1 MKNLLSLSDETN
13 DAAERTLSK
22 IVLQLPALPQ
32 VIRYDD
38 DYAGIVRS
46 IRDAGDA
53 LDWVIMVDGRVVKIT
68 WSEIPPSVE
77 AFARSWLAWLISTAD
92 ASSIY
97 GYLYILR
104 QEAEQLPNLLK
115 EFIRSPEL
123 ARSYW
128 VSAVVPWAKKPQ
140 TLSWCKLLIRYMC
153 EANIGQW
160 TPSHRTYISQW
171 TYGAMGRKDNLAV
184 VRSGDAFLSSA
195 EETVLVDFFDDL
207 NVRAQ
212 RTESS
217 SISND
222 ELRAASLL
230 YWAYQHAFRP
240 IQIASLNLTDV
251 LVRDVPN
258 EPPIVHATFYRAKQ
272 RSAQA
277 REPMR
282 RSVKRDWSWMMAL
295 YVRRR
300 VNSPDAFVTEDDRPH
315 SLFGLPPMGVS
326 RAIQSLN
333 FKLTGTSRTPT
344 AFRHTA
350 AQRLVDSGASQVEL
364 AEFLGHSAID
374 TGLVY
379 FDTSPTQ
386 ADRVNK
392 ALGLSPIYN
401 AVAEV
406 ARTKRIDIDALLGLP
421 QDQQIGA
428 APHGILI
435 AGIGGCDVG
444 QPLCAKNPAL
454 SCYTCSKFMPLS
466 DTSVHEDVL
475 DDLRPVVHQFVE
487 AGRGD
492 ESNPA
497 FMQLRRTL
505 DALELL
511 ISELKEISS

>member
-1 MKNLLSLSDETN
+1 MKNKLSLIDGDE
-13 DAAERTLSK
+13 AVAERTLSELA
-22 IVLQLPALPQ
+22 LQLPVLPK

-68 WSEIPPSVE
+68 WSEIPSSVE
-77 AFARSWLAWLISTAD
+77 PFARSWLAWLIATAD

-115 EFIRSPEL
+115 GFIRSPEL

-128 VSAVVPWAKKPQ
+128 VSAVVPWAKNSQ
-140 TLSWCKLLIRYMC
+140 TLSWCKLLVRFMC
-153 EANIGQW
+153 ETNIAPW
-160 TPSHRTYISQW
+160 SPSHRNYISQW
-171 TYGAMGRKDNLAV
+171 SYGAKGQKDNLAV
-184 VRSGDAFLSSA
+184 VRSGDAFISSS
-195 EETVLVDFFDDL
+195 EETRLVDYFDEL
-207 NVRAQ
+207 NERAQ
-212 RTESS
+212 RSENL
-217 SISND
+217 ISND
-222 ELRAASLL
+222 ELRAAALL
-230 YWAYQHAFRP
+230 YWAYQHGFRP
-240 IQIASLNLTDV
+240 IQIASLNISDV
-251 LVRDVPN
+251 QVRIASN
-258 EPPIVHATFYRAKQ
+258 KPPIVHVTFYRAKQ
-272 RSAQA
+272 RNAKA

-295 YVRRR
+295 YLRRR
-300 VNSPDAFVTEDDRPH
+300 EAFSDAFVNEDDRPH
-315 SLFGLPPMGVS
+315 SLFGLPPQEVS
-326 RAIQSLN
+326 TSIQSFSL
-333 FKLTGTSRTPT
+333 KLTGTCRTPT
-344 AFRHTA
+344 DFRHSA

-392 ALGLSPIYN
+392 ALGLSPIYS

-406 ARTKRIDIDALLGLP
+406 ARTKSIDVTALLGLP

-435 AGIGGCDVG
+435 AGIGGCDIG

-466 DTSVHEDVL
+466 DTSVHEGVRN
-475 DDLRPVVHQFVE
+475 DLRPIVHQFVH

-505 DALELL
+505 DAMELL
-511 ISELKEISS
+511 ISELKELGS